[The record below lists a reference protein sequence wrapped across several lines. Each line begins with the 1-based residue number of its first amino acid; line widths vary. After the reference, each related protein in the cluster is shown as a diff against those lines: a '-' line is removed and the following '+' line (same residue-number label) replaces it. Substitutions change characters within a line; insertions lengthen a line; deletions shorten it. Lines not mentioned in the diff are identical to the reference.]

1 MTEEELPTYAESTE
15 TNISPTGFSVA
26 PDTFYA
32 AERFIYDSQP
42 NGLPIY
48 ELSHSLGF
56 LGDSDRTV
64 RFQRLDRQVKH
75 SAGSAPQITTRQ
87 RCLYDLKHPAPGTF
101 PTVPFHAEPSSRQA
115 LCKFG
120 LESCRAKGRLFT
132 KGFRICRATRP
143 GKSVDDEKSSTSLV
157 TRRDGRGVTNALA
170 LGDELFTAVPTKD
183 KSTFEW
189 LDANGTVVAREGRKD
204 QQLLS
209 FSVLTEMSGP
219 SRDALM
225 ASWILRVWYD
235 LAQG

>member
-1 MTEEELPTYAESTE
+1 MSGEELPTYADSTE
-15 TNISPTGFSVA
+15 TNTSPADISVA

-42 NGLPIY
+42 TGLPVY

-56 LGDSDRTV
+56 LNDYDRTV

-75 SAGSAPQITTRQ
+75 SAGSAPQVTTRQ
-87 RCLYDLKHPAPGTF
+87 RCLYELKHPAPGTF
-101 PTVPFHAEPSSRQA
+101 PTVPFHAEPGSRQA

-120 LESCRAKGRLFT
+120 LETCRAKGRLFT

-143 GKSVDDEKSSTSLV
+143 GKSVDDEKSSRSLL

-183 KSTFEW
+183 KSGYEW
-189 LDANGTVVAREGRKD
+189 FDANGSLVAREGRKD
-204 QQLLS
+204 QQLLCL
-209 FSVLTEMSGP
+209 SVVIEMSILN
-219 SRDALM
+219 RDALM

-235 LAQG
+235 LAQA